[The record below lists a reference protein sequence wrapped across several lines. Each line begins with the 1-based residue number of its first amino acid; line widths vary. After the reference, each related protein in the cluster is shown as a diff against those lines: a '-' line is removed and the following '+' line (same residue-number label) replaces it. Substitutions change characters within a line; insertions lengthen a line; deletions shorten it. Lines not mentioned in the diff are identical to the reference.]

1 VGISLLSY
9 RRSIAVELGPFVV
22 SSTSTASGDL
32 VSFTA
37 ATLVSGNAC
46 GAQFQHH
53 WIYLNASTG
62 ANLSAQRQVATNSG
76 YDPDNGSVT
85 VARSW
90 ATSVTSGVGFEILS
104 RMPAITDEL
113 GNIGIREVVN
123 DTLMSIPPIDLIPVT
138 GVTSQEAYDVT
149 TTYPWLTEKS
159 QILGIYFQ
167 DVTDEVPK
175 PTNVRWEWHYDVDAP
190 RLLIPSERFITG
202 QTFHLKVRRP
212 AQSWIETN
220 GTWAADT
227 DGLQNDTD
235 EALPLIQVVRAQA
248 LSTCYRMLGARDGP
262 DSQRSYFREREQ
274 HWLGVAYAMRWWQ
287 DQKSDEDV
295 IPNPKM
301 VFFGARYGAPRS
313 YR

>member
-1 VGISLLSY
+1 VPSLQTF
-9 RRSIAVELGPFVV
+9 RRAIAAELGPFVV
-22 SSTSTASGDL
+22 STTTTTASDS

-46 GAQFQHH
+46 GAHFQHH
-53 WIYLNASTG
+53 WVYLTATTG
-62 ANLSAQRQVATNSG
+62 ANLAAQRMVATNSG

-90 ATSVTSGVGFEILS
+90 ATSVVSGVGFEILS

-123 DTLMSIPPIDLIPVT
+123 DTLMSVPAIDLLPVT

-149 TTYPWLTEKS
+149 TTYSFLTEKS

-175 PTNVRWEWHYDVDAP
+175 PTAHRWEWVLDVDTP
-190 RLLIPSERFITG
+190 KLLLPGEPFVTG
-202 QTFHLKVRRP
+202 ETFYLKVRRP
-212 AQSWIETN
+212 SKSWVKTD

-235 EALPLIQVVRAQA
+235 EALPLVQIVRAQA

-262 DSQRSYFREREQ
+262 DSQRAYFREREA
-274 HWLGVAYAMRWWQ
+274 HWLAVAYGLRWWDAQ
-287 DQKSDEDV
+287 QADEDV
-295 IPNPKM
+295 IPRPRMTYFSVPYNS
-301 VFFGARYGAPRS
+301 GRS